1 MLHNHHSKSK
11 GLKQLVLMFTTNHT
25 FEHGRH
31 KLNDACNPEKK
42 KEGEHQRLPF
52 PVRQTEVLICLL
64 TNESRD
70 IKVVSACAHH
80 RPR

>member
-11 GLKQLVLMFTTNHT
+11 GLKHLAQLFTTKHARRAIVT
-25 FEHGRH
+25 IERRIH
-31 KLNDACNPEKK
+31 AEKK
-42 KEGEHQRLPF
+42 KEGEQLPPSPF
-52 PVRQTEVLICLL
+52 SISNEVLVCFL